1 MADQKHKYTDSQ
13 YYAKFE
19 ARTADVP
26 DDFEE
31 LGYYQRSSLE
41 EIIDNFIIA
50 YVGDDKVLNKVP
62 EYEIAFWAQ
71 RGLQEFS
78 YDTLHSDKSI
88 EIELGDSL
96 QFPLPQDFV
105 NYKQISVIGKDGLK
119 KRLYATEGAS
129 NPTAII
135 QGDEYEYTYSED
147 GSVTTSDQSITI
159 ERFQENENESV
170 SAEEYYNNDYN
181 HGNFSYFNARYGAQ
195 PSALNQGGGYFIDR
209 NRGIIFFDSTFAST
223 DGTLIVLDYISDGL
237 SNSDDLSK
245 VYVPK
250 MAEDALY
257 AYMLYNLAKLR
268 PATIQVAGL
277 YKKEASAKLRNTK
290 LRLTNLKAEEL
301 TRVLRNK
308 AKWIKH

>member
-1 MADQKHKYTDSQ
+1 MADQQHKYTDSQ

-19 ARTADVP
+19 ARAADVP

-31 LGYYQRSSLE
+31 LGYYQRTSLE

-50 YVGDDKVLNKVP
+50 YVGDDKVLSKVP

-88 EIELGDSL
+88 EIELGESL

-105 NYKQISVIGKDGLK
+105 NYKQISIVGKDGLK
-119 KRLYATEGAS
+119 KKLYPTPNAS
-129 NPTAII
+129 NPTAIV
-135 QGDEYEYTYSED
+135 QGSDYEYTYSDD
-147 GSVTTSDQSITI
+147 GTVATSDQSIAI
-159 ERFQENENESV
+159 ERFQENDNEEI
-170 SAEEYYNNDYN
+170 SAEEYYDNNYN
-181 HGNFSYFNARYGAQ
+181 HDNFNYFNARYGAQ
-195 PSALNQGGGYFIDR
+195 PSSLNQGGGYFIDR
-209 NRGIIFFDSTFAST
+209 NRGVIFFDNTFANI

-237 SNSDDLSK
+237 SSSDDLSK

-257 AYMLYNLAKLR
+257 AYLLYNISKLR
-268 PATIQVAGL
+268 PATVQLAGL

-290 LRLTNLKAEEL
+290 LRLTNLKADEL